1 MEYDEEEEKIL
12 KQVLSAFVLY
22 RKYGHTLIQQK
33 RKLMSQLS
41 FEHKDLLL
49 QDSENNF
56 LKHLSRLDEC
66 VKRNSVVA
74 EAIVQAGIPVF
85 YPSFDVNNLPHV
97 SSEMMQKVC
106 STLKQ
111 LARDWSEESVNERQV
126 TYVPI
131 LRELDSLFPAR
142 LTDRS
147 QIRILVPGSGLGRLA
162 FDIAAQGFSC
172 QGNEFSYFMLLTSH
186 YMLNCVS
193 TVNEFT
199 IHPYIH
205 SFSNHVTRDNQAAE
219 VAIPDVVPAEY
230 LNQGAFFSM
239 AAGDFIEVYGDKS
252 SENQFHVVVTCFF
265 IDTAK
270 NVLNYL
276 DVIKNTLADGGYWI
290 NVGPLLY
297 HFENDCESQN
307 ENPTIEL
314 TLDQLLHVMDS
325 MGFEVLKHDSCTTS
339 YMGDSRSML
348 EWIYHPHFWVSR
360 IQKTN
365 LQHLVA

>member
-33 RKLMSQLS
+33 RKLMSQLP
-41 FEHKDLLL
+41 FEHKGLLL

-56 LKHLSRLDEC
+56 LKHLSRLDDC

-74 EAIVQAGIPVF
+74 DAIVKAGIPVF
-85 YPSFDVNNLPHV
+85 YPNFDVNNVLHV
-97 SSEMMQKVC
+97 SSEMMQKV
-106 STLKQ
+106 SGTLKQ
-111 LARDWSEESVNERQV
+111 LARDWSEESANERQA

-131 LRELDSLFPAR
+131 LQELDSLFP
-142 LTDRS
+142 LGSIDRS
-147 QIRILVPGSGLGRLA
+147 QIHILVPGSGLGRLA

-193 TVNEFT
+193 TINEFV

-219 VAIPDVVPAEY
+219 VAIPDVVPSEC
-230 LNQGAFFSM
+230 LNHGAFFSM

-252 SENQFHVVVTCFF
+252 SENRFQVVVTCFF

-270 NVLNYL
+270 NILSYL
-276 DVIKNTLADGGYWI
+276 DVIKNCLVDGGYWI

-297 HFENDCESQN
+297 HFENDCDSQH

-314 TLDQLLHVMDS
+314 TLDQLLFIMDS
-325 MGFEVLKHDSCTTS
+325 MGFEVLKHDSTATK
-339 YMGDSRSML
+339 YMGDKRSML

-360 IQKTN
+360 IQKAN
-365 LQHLVA
+365 LQQF